1 MRPLCPCFSRQSEPS
16 FPLHV
21 LIVQL
26 AVSPLHIV
34 TGTDAPACEAFS
46 GLGRKNC
53 EHWFFYTHANA
64 LVACELTSEGECKAA
79 EPVFCR
85 VRDPHVTVVR
95 EHAR

>member
-1 MRPLCPCFSRQSEPS
+1 MIKKS
-16 FPLHV
+16 FLV
-21 LIVQL
+21 VQ
-26 AVSPLHIV
+26 PFGRTHQ
-34 TGTDAPACEAFS
+34 GTDAPACEAFS
-46 GLGRKNC
+46 GLGRRDC

-64 LVACELTSEGECKAA
+64 LVACELTAEGECKAA

>member
-1 MRPLCPCFSRQSEPS
+1 MSSLCGDASSSASFTRAIRPSSVA
-16 FPLHV
+16 PL
-21 LIVQL
+21 
-26 AVSPLHIV
+26 S
-34 TGTDAPACEAFS
+34 GDAPACEAFS

-95 EHAR
+95 GHAR